1 MDAKRAR
8 KLLEQ
13 ERRRLT
19 DAMDGVQR
27 GVDSQLESTG
37 ELSTIDQH
45 PGDQGTET
53 FEREKDF
60 SILESLEAS
69 LEDVERAF
77 PRLDDGTFGRCAVC
91 GTKIPDA
98 RLEARPMTRFCLEHQ
113 TQTERAGR

>member
-1 MDAKRAR
+1 MEPDRAR
-8 KLLEQ
+8 TLLEQ

-19 DAMDGVQR
+19 EALEGVQK
-27 GVDSQLESTG
+27 GVDSQLESTS

-69 LEDVERAF
+69 LEDVDGALA
-77 PRLDDGTFGRCAVC
+77 RLDGGAYGRCDVC
-91 GTKIPDA
+91 GIEIPDE
-98 RLEARPMTRFCLEHQ
+98 RLEARPMTRYCLEHQ
-113 TQTERAGR
+113 SQTERAVR